1 MSNKQSTATV
11 ASGLFRNTIR
21 QWDNV
26 SRLVGFI
33 NLHDGLF
40 SLTVLVVRAITLVVN
55 RFSKFSFPSSSYI
68 AATGSPRR
76 GYDRR
81 PSSLK
86 QAITNYPCVSRFS
99 LFIPRLHPRS
109 SEVIT
114 CHANWEFS
122 LVLLIDSLV
131 NDPEDI
137 DTSRMF

>member
-55 RFSKFSFPSSSYI
+55 RFSKFSFPSSSDI
-68 AATGSPRR
+68 TRTGS
-76 GYDRR
+76 
-81 PSSLK
+81 S
-86 QAITNYPCVSRFS
+86 
-99 LFIPRLHPRS
+99 
-109 SEVIT
+109 
-114 CHANWEFS
+114 
-122 LVLLIDSLV
+122 
-131 NDPEDI
+131 
-137 DTSRMF
+137 